1 MLKFIKK
8 IAGNIVRKCGFLWVK
23 NLQRNVP
30 YILRLRLCSAYK
42 KNAFCFVIDPN
53 IKHPGLADRMKAM
66 IDCYNIAK
74 LNGYDFRIVFKMPFR
89 LEDYL
94 LPNAVDWVA
103 EYTDL
108 NYSLMGT
115 RFFNELNFLKE
126 DSWKGRTKLSKN
138 KEYHSYSYVGNRQPK
153 VFPESGYEWSKLY
166 AELFRP
172 SDRLQAAID
181 QCGYDE
187 RSYVAV
193 HLRFVN
199 ALENFEEVTCWDN
212 ALRTEEEKAALI
224 NRCKHGLLKIKEE
237 NTGCRVLVFS
247 DSKRFLDSL
256 EDIPVEVLDHDSV
269 GHVSYDGNEDATLKT
284 FVDLYMI
291 ARAKKVYRIDAPEL
305 YAWSGFAVTGAMIGG
320 IDFLT
325 ERV

>member
-42 KNAFCFVIDPN
+42 KNTFCFVIDPN

-74 LNGYDFRIVFKMPFR
+74 LNGYDFRIVFKTPFR

-94 LPNAVDWVA
+94 QPNAVDWVA

-108 NYSLMGT
+108 NYSLIGT

-138 KEYHSYSYVGNRQPK
+138 K
-153 VFPESGYEWSKLY
+153 
-166 AELFRP
+166 
-172 SDRLQAAID
+172 
-181 QCGYDE
+181 
-187 RSYVAV
+187 
-193 HLRFVN
+193 
-199 ALENFEEVTCWDN
+199 
-212 ALRTEEEKAALI
+212 
-224 NRCKHGLLKIKEE
+224 
-237 NTGCRVLVFS
+237 
-247 DSKRFLDSL
+247 
-256 EDIPVEVLDHDSV
+256 
-269 GHVSYDGNEDATLKT
+269 
-284 FVDLYMI
+284 
-291 ARAKKVYRIDAPEL
+291 
-305 YAWSGFAVTGAMIGG
+305 
-320 IDFLT
+320 
-325 ERV
+325 